1 MRYPDPDTP
10 MLKPLFGLTATGI
23 AVLLLWKLFSI
34 ILIPLAAT
42 VLGFLFLAIKFV
54 LVAGAIILAVWLFRR
69 CTRPESS
76 TS

>member
-1 MRYPDPDTP
+1 

-34 ILIPLAAT
+34 ILIPIAAT

-54 LVAGAIILAVWLFRR
+54 LVAGVILLAVWLFRR
-69 CTRPESS
+69 CTRPASS

>member
-1 MRYPDPDTP
+1 

-54 LVAGAIILAVWLFRR
+54 LVTGAILLAVWLLRR
-69 CTRPESS
+69 CTRPASN
-76 TS
+76 TN